1 MKIENRQQ
9 VLAAVAITVVALLL
23 LDRIV
28 FTPMTKSWKERSE
41 QIASLQKDITQGRA
55 LIDRAAQTRAHW
67 DQMKTNAL
75 SADTAERVLI
85 DAFQRWSRE
94 SGASVSSIQPQWKP
108 TDEDYTT
115 LECRANISGAVGS
128 LAKFI
133 YNIEKDAIALR
144 IEELEI
150 TSKDDNGQN
159 LSLGLQVSGLVFNP
173 PAE

>member
-9 VLAAVAITVVALLL
+9 VLAAVAITAIALLL
-23 LDRIV
+23 LDRVV
-28 FTPMTKSWKERSE
+28 FTPMTKSWKQRSD
-41 QIASLQKDITQGRA
+41 DIVQLEDKIRKGRDLMA
-55 LIDRAAQTRAHW
+55 RANVMGDRW

-75 SADTAERVLI
+75 AADTAERVLI

-94 SGASVSSIQPQWKP
+94 SGASVSSIQPQWKM
-108 TDEDYTT
+108 TDEDYST

-128 LAKFI
+128 LSKFI

-150 TSKDDNGQN
+150 AAKDDNGQN
-159 LSLGLQVSGLVFNP
+159 LTLGLQVSGLVFNP

>member
-9 VLAAVAITVVALLL
+9 VLAAVAITAIALLL

-28 FTPMTKSWKERSE
+28 FTPMTKAWKARSE
-41 QIASLQKDITQGRA
+41 EITQLQDKIHKGRE
-55 LIDRAAQTRAHW
+55 LIARANITRDHW
-67 DQMKTNAL
+67 EQMKTNAL
-75 SADTAERVLI
+75 SAETAERVLI
-85 DAFQRWSRE
+85 NAFQRWSRE

-108 TDEDYTT
+108 TEEDYAT